1 MIYSKTP
8 FRVSFF
14 GGGTDFYNY
23 FKFKK
28 SLVIGSAIDKYIYV
42 FLNKFY
48 SNLFDH
54 NIRLFYSKNEFVN
67 KNREID
73 HTVIRKIFEKEKIT
87 KDVELH
93 ILSELPSYI
102 GLGSSSSFT
111 VGLLKCINSFKYK
124 KVISKKKLAQE
135 AIFTEQV
142 LLKENVGYQDQ
153 ILASF
158 GGINAIKFLGQKY
171 KVEPIN
177 TKFDIKKLINNL
189 FLVYTGIKRTAS
201 NIESKKFSPEN
212 KKNIDHL
219 DNINEI
225 SFEAYKCFKNS
236 RSGDFF
242 GKLLHETWLQKKKIH
257 KVVSN
262 KIIDNIYDKGIE
274 AGAEGGKL
282 LGAGAG
288 GFVLFYVDKNKQN
301 NFLKAFDKKNYL
313 RFNIDYNGSKTFKIT

>member
-1 MIYSKTP
+1 MIFTKTP

-14 GGGTDFYNY
+14 GGGTDFQKY
-23 FKFKK
+23 FRKK
-28 SLVIGSAIDKYIYV
+28 NSIVIGTAIDKYIYI

-54 NIRLFYSKNEFVN
+54 NLRIFYSKNEFVKYN
-67 KNREID
+67 YNIK
-73 HTVIRKIFEKEKIT
+73 HKVINKIFTNEKIK

-111 VGLLKCINSFKYK
+111 VGLLKLINSYK
-124 KVISKKKLAQE
+124 KKNINKKKLADK
-135 AIFTEQV
+135 AIYTEQF
-142 LLKENVGYQDQ
+142 LLNENVGYQDQ
-153 ILASF
+153 ILASY
-158 GGINAIKFLGQKY
+158 GGINAIKFEKDKY
-171 KVEPIN
+171 KVELIK

-201 NIESKKFSPEN
+201 NVENKKFSPSN
-212 KKNIDHL
+212 KQKIKYL
-219 DNINEI
+219 DNINEL
-225 SFEAYKCFKNS
+225 SFEAYDCFQKS
-236 RSGDFF
+236 KSIDFF
-242 GKLLHETWLQKKKIH
+242 GDLLHQTWIQKKKIH

-274 AGAEGGKL
+274 AGASGGKL

-301 NFLKAFDKKNYL
+301 KFLKAFNKKNYL
-313 RFNIDYNGSKTFKIT
+313 KFNIDYNGSRTYEIK